1 MNRPSNESAC
11 LSLQVT
17 VNSTYC
23 SKLRRYI
30 WTELSRNHLLISH
43 KFISYTLLIM
53 ISERKP
59 KEFLLK
65 IQCSSFVG
73 LPCVFALMLN
83 KKGVTY
89 PKIFFQ
95 LKQIVSE
102 RQKQFSPKLNVTDY
116 ESSVLP
122 VVKNEASSSF
132 PDKSMFDFQIHLFI

>member
-1 MNRPSNESAC
+1 
-11 LSLQVT
+11 
-17 VNSTYC
+17 
-23 SKLRRYI
+23 
-30 WTELSRNHLLISH
+30 
-43 KFISYTLLIM
+43 
-53 ISERKP
+53 
-59 KEFLLK
+59 
-65 IQCSSFVG
+65 
-73 LPCVFALMLN
+73 VFALMLN